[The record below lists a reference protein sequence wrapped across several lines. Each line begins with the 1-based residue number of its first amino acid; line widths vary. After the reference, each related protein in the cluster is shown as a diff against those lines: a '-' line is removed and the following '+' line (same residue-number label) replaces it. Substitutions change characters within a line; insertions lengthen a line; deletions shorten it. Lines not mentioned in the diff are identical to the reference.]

1 MCVSDKLNR
10 ESVRMIERGL
20 FSLCLDS
27 PVMRISDEKYVHTHI
42 KQLSVYRCYINLH
55 SVWGKKNPYNLITM
69 LSCFCHIEFC
79 SVCTLTHTHT
89 TMAFPSQQ
97 KIRVHEYMLPCT
109 DTNSLSL
116 VFVEHVHL
124 IRLLILICSLRQ
136 HFTTA

>member
-55 SVWGKKNPYNLITM
+55 SVWGKKILIT
-69 LSCFCHIEFC
+69 LSQCFHVFA
-79 SVCTLTHTHT
+79 TLSFVLYVHSHTHTHYDGISKST
-89 TMAFPSQQ
+89 KDKST
-97 KIRVHEYMLPCT
+97 
-109 DTNSLSL
+109 
-116 VFVEHVHL
+116 
-124 IRLLILICSLRQ
+124 
-136 HFTTA
+136 

>member
-55 SVWGKKNPYNLITM
+55 SVWGKKILIT
-69 LSCFCHIEFC
+69 LSQCFH
-79 SVCTLTHTHT
+79 VCTLTHYDGISKSPKDKST
-89 TMAFPSQQ
+89 
-97 KIRVHEYMLPCT
+97 
-109 DTNSLSL
+109 
-116 VFVEHVHL
+116 
-124 IRLLILICSLRQ
+124 
-136 HFTTA
+136 